1 MWHLLWDFLL
11 LSLGMGMGVVLMCLL
26 QAGKEADKEME
37 KMKWRNEE

>member
-11 LSLGMGMGVVLMCLL
+11 LSLGMGMGVGLMCLL

-37 KMKWRNEE
+37 KMEWRNEE